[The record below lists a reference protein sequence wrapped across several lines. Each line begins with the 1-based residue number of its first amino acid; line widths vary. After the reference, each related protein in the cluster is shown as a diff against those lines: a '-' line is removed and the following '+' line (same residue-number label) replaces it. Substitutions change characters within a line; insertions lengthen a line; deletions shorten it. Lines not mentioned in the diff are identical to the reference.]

1 MEGYLGVQDK
11 AGEARVNSKIKI
23 KIKALLPQV
32 GRRAFCV
39 SYLV

>member
-23 KIKALLPQV
+23 KIKKENKKK
-32 GRRAFCV
+32 GV
-39 SYLV
+39 SLDVYIR